1 MSDKEYTPQDAIMV
15 CDPQE
20 LSVNYEDLL
29 ADSEQRKIVA
39 AKWQKY
45 GLLNGLQGEEYVE
58 CAVLFE
64 VVARVI
70 SPNWP
75 DNITPNANDKELD
88 YIAFPVIRRTFTQ
101 GAMRGSNVGYIINDL
116 AAFWAGCKRS
126 ALIDAKAMVKSLW
139 RDIHGEYME
148 MDNEAE
154 LICLFCDM
162 MIFKYGGK
170 LREPNK

>member
-1 MSDKEYTPQDAIMV
+1 MSDKEFTPQDAITV

-20 LSVNYEDLL
+20 LSANYEDLL
-29 ADSEQRKIVA
+29 ADSEQRKMVA
-39 AKWQKY
+39 AKWEKF
-45 GLLNGLQGEEYVE
+45 GLLKGLQGEEYVE

-64 VVARVI
+64 VVAQAI
-70 SPNWP
+70 SPDWP
-75 DNITPNANDKELD
+75 DNINKELD

-101 GAMRGSNVGYIINDL
+101 GAMSGSNVGHIINDL

-139 RDIHGEYME
+139 RDIHGEYVE
-148 MDNEAE
+148 MDNDAE
-154 LICLFCDM
+154 LACLFSDM